1 SVVVES
7 GARRLGQWLRYERD
21 VVADFRAA
29 YGEDPGELIGIAV
42 MTDSDNTGT
51 EAEAFYGPIELW
63 DASRRRLL

>member
-1 SVVVES
+1 
-7 GARRLGQWLRYERD
+7 